1 MIRQLN
7 IEELESEIHDQAL
20 KIEYVER
27 QHLLIQLHQFF
38 NFIESQPISQ
48 RILQRIEEDY
58 AELKG
63 KIPQPNTPIRYQQIQ
78 ELLSILKTPDQQ
90 GAFGYL
96 LIIQTFKSAERLH
109 INDYLDLT
117 RQWYNTRGDYNQSKE
132 DFNTLFFKP
141 FIKLLLWYI
150 SESQSHNAN
159 DYFSKKEVDEFS
171 LKLDNLLTD
180 IRLGQEI
187 IFEEIQDLKEQL
199 KNLKKKNWGEV
210 LKGKLFDLTVSNVIS
225 VEMFSEIIKAIT
237 GEGLKFLK

>member
-7 IEELESEIHDQAL
+7 IEELESEIRDQAL

-109 INDYLDLT
+109 TNDYLDLT
-117 RQWYNTRGDYNQSKE
+117 RQWYNTRGDYNQSKD
-132 DFNTLFFKP
+132 DFNNLFFKP

-180 IRLGQEI
+180 IRLG
-187 IFEEIQDLKEQL
+187 
-199 KNLKKKNWGEV
+199 
-210 LKGKLFDLTVSNVIS
+210 
-225 VEMFSEIIKAIT
+225 
-237 GEGLKFLK
+237 

>member
-27 QHLLIQLHQFF
+27 QHLLIQLHQFL

-58 AELKG
+58 SELKG
-63 KIPQPNTPIRYQQIQ
+63 KIPPPNTPIRNQQIQ
-78 ELLSILKTPDQQ
+78 EVLNIIKDQHDQ

-96 LIIQTFKSAERLH
+96 LVMQTCKSGKRIH
-109 INDYLDLT
+109 TNSYLELT
-117 RQWYNTRGDYNQSKE
+117 REWYNTRGDYNQSKE
-132 DFNTLFFKP
+132 DFNNLLFKP

-150 SESQSHNAN
+150 SESQSRNAN

-171 LKLDNLLTD
+171 GKLDNLLTD
-180 IRLGQEI
+180 IRLGQEV
-187 IFEEIQDLKEQL
+187 IFVEIKDLKEQL
-199 KNLKKKNWGEV
+199 KNLKKKNWGEL
-210 LKGKLFDLTVSNVIS
+210 LKGKLVDLTIS
-225 VEMFSEIIKAIT
+225 KALTFDTASFILKSLIG
-237 GEGLKFLK
+237 GEFKFLG